1 MKAFRPGPFQP
12 SVLAA
17 CAALLLAGCASVP
30 NVNVSRA
37 DAARIHRITI
47 LGVHEPANIWVTN
60 MVGAAGAFG
69 LVGGLVQ
76 AKIDSDHRKTLV
88 QVIAEAKPSL
98 SQELVSTALAALKA
112 DGFQASYAPSL
123 YPKPSADRKSDDYTG
138 IHVDSDAMLSLW
150 YKVVGY
156 ISPPS
161 STHYEPTVLLGVRL
175 VDARSGQVLFE
186 KTYAVG
192 YAWKIRNVVQI
203 PADSRNLYKDF
214 DDVIAHSKDAVA
226 ALKLGEDEA
235 VKRAAW
241 DFRN

>member
-1 MKAFRPGPFQP
+1 MNATRSGPSRS
-12 SVLAA
+12 SVFAA

-30 NVNVSRA
+30 NVDVSRA

-47 LGVHEPANIWVTN
+47 LGVHEPANIWVTD
-60 MVGAAGAFG
+60 MGGAAGAFG

-76 AKIDSDHRKTLV
+76 AKIDSDHRKVLA
-88 QVIAEAKPSL
+88 QAIEEARPSL

-112 DGFQASYAPSL
+112 DGFKATYAPTL
-123 YPKPSADRKSDDYTG
+123 APRPSADRKSDDYSG
-138 IHVDSDAMLSLW
+138 LHVDSDAMLSLW

-161 STHYEPTVLLGVRL
+161 STRYEPTVLLGVRL
-175 VDARSGQVLFE
+175 VDAKTRQVIFE

-203 PADSRNLYKDF
+203 PADSRYLYKNF
-214 DDVIAHSKDAVA
+214 DDLIAHSADAVT

-241 DFRN
+241 DFRS